1 MVSPYF
7 YLCIVA
13 LVFGL
18 FVLFMK
24 AQIRR
29 IVSVKEAKKIE
40 ASLPSS
46 ELTRDLKEFDI
57 TMIGIGAM
65 IGAGIFVLTGIAAG
79 IAGPALLLVFLFNAI
94 FTTFT
99 AMVYAELG
107 SAMPE
112 SGGGYLWVKSG
123 LQNNFQSYI
132 SGMMNLFADVAAA
145 SLYSLGFAS
154 YVMLLSIEA
163 GWGISDSIIIY
174 KLIAIIAIIL
184 FATLNFWGSSEMGK
198 IGNIITS
205 TKIVIIAVFILSGL
219 WIIFKEPVRLDEFSP
234 IFPEGSISVV
244 VAMGLTFIAFE
255 GYEIIVQTGE
265 EVELPSRS
273 IPRAIFR
280 SIMWVVPI
288 YLLVAIAALGGI
300 SQLPDVSITNPAPS
314 WQILGDLG
322 EEGLAHAAKEFMP
335 FGVTLLLFGGLV
347 STLSAL
353 NATVYAS
360 TRVAFAM
367 GRDKFLPDPISRVNK
382 WRRTPHWAVFGVAI
396 FVMIVS
402 ISLPI
407 EDVAAAAGVM
417 FILLF
422 LQVDFSLFFIRSKYG
437 NRLIYGYKM
446 PLYPLIPII
455 GIISKLGI
463 IGFMVIHYPTA
474 IFGVIVWLSISALYW
489 LFVARKKFVNKPV
502 SSNIKEFLR
511 KEE

>member
-1 MVSPYF
+1 MISPYF
-7 YLCIVA
+7 YLGTVA
-13 LVFGL
+13 IILAL
-18 FVLFMK
+18 FVVFMK

-154 YVMLLSIEA
+154 YVMLLASEA
-163 GWGISDSIIIY
+163 GWGITGEMWAY
-174 KLIAIIAIIL
+174 KLIAIFAISL
-184 FATLNFWGSSEMGK
+184 FALLNFWGSSEMGK

-205 TKIVIIAVFILSGL
+205 TKIVIIIVFILSGL
-219 WIIFKEPVRLDEFSP
+219 WIIFKEPIRLDQFTP
-234 IFPEGSISVV
+234 IFPEGAISVV

-280 SIMWVVPI
+280 SILWVVPI
-288 YLLVAIAALGGI
+288 YLFVAIAALGGI
-300 SQLPDVSITNPAPS
+300 AELDSSTPS
-314 WQILGDLG
+314 WIMLGDLG
-322 EEGLAHAAKEFMP
+322 EEGLAHAAKAFMP
-335 FGVTLLLFGGLV
+335 LGMTLLLFGGLV

-353 NATVYAS
+353 NATIYAS

-367 GRDKFLPDPISRVNK
+367 GRDKFLPDEISRVNR
-382 WRRTPHWAVFGVAI
+382 WRRTPHWSIVGVAVFVI
-396 FVMIVS
+396 IIS
-402 ISLPI
+402 LSLPI
-407 EDVAAAAGVM
+407 EDVAAAADVM

-437 NRLIYGYKM
+437 KRLIYGYKM

-463 IGFMVIHYPTA
+463 VSFMIYHYPTA
-474 IFGVIVWLSISALYW
+474 IFGVIIWLSISVIYW
-489 LFVARKKFVNKPV
+489 FTVNRKVFVNKPV
-502 SSNIKEFLR
+502 STNIEEFLR

>member
-1 MVSPYF
+1 MVSPYA
-7 YLCIVA
+7 YLGIVA

-24 AQIRR
+24 SQIRR
-29 IVSVKEAKKIE
+29 IVSVKEAKEIE

-132 SGMMNLFADVAAA
+132 SGMMNLFADLAAA

-154 YVMLLSIEA
+154 YVMLLANEA
-163 GWGISDSIIIY
+163 GWGTTDSIIVY
-174 KLIAIIAIIL
+174 KLVAIFAIVL
-184 FATLNFWGSSEMGK
+184 FALLNFWGSSEMGK

-205 TKIVIIAVFILSGL
+205 TKIVIIIVFILSGL
-219 WIIFKEPVRLDEFSP
+219 WVILKEPVRLDEFSP
-234 IFPEGSISVV
+234 IFPEGAISVV

-265 EVELPSRS
+265 EVENPSRS

-280 SIMWVVPI
+280 SILWVVPI
-288 YLLVAIAALGGI
+288 YLFVAIAALGGI
-300 SQLPDVSITNPAPS
+300 SEIDSSTPS
-314 WQILGDLG
+314 WMVLGDLG
-322 EEGLAHAAKEFMP
+322 EEGLAHAAKAFMP

-353 NATVYAS
+353 NATIYA
-360 TRVAFAM
+360 
-367 GRDKFLPDPISRVNK
+367 
-382 WRRTPHWAVFGVAI
+382 
-396 FVMIVS
+396 
-402 ISLPI
+402 
-407 EDVAAAAGVM
+407 
-417 FILLF
+417 
-422 LQVDFSLFFIRSKYG
+422 
-437 NRLIYGYKM
+437 
-446 PLYPLIPII
+446 
-455 GIISKLGI
+455 
-463 IGFMVIHYPTA
+463 
-474 IFGVIVWLSISALYW
+474 
-489 LFVARKKFVNKPV
+489 
-502 SSNIKEFLR
+502 
-511 KEE
+511 